1 MNTKEKKAMQP
12 TNEVIAN
19 LLKQRNKGTEDCVT
33 STFIA
38 RQIGLTA
45 LELNSFLIDK
55 KILKRY
61 RKERKLVLAPKYKD
75 MGIAKCRSRFGYD
88 NNGQI
93 FEIVFPVWTK
103 KGVDFLAEKLGA
115 TLEYK

>member
-1 MNTKEKKAMQP
+1 MNTKERMAMQP
-12 TNEVIAN
+12 TNEVIAK

-38 RQIGLTA
+38 TQIGLTA
-45 LELNSFLIDK
+45 PELNSFLIDK

-61 RKERKLVLAPKYKD
+61 RKERKLLLTQDYQD
-75 MGIAKCRSRFGYD
+75 LGIAKYRSRFGYD
-88 NNGQI
+88 NKGQL

-103 KGVDFLAEKLGA
+103 KGVDFLANTLQ
-115 TLEYK
+115 TRLEYK